1 MAKKKKKEK
10 KKEKKQKKQHQKKL
24 LRQESK
30 GKAKS
35 KKDAGTGKGTITF
48 TDAVRATVEE
58 LVGRTG
64 ARGEATQV
72 RCKILDGRDTNKVIR
87 RNVKGPVRIGDV
99 LMLRETEIEAQRLK
113 GGGRK

>member
-1 MAKKKKKEK
+1 MAKKKKEK
-10 KKEKKQKKQHQKKL
+10 KKEKKQKKQFHKKVL
-24 LRQESK
+24 LQESRGK
-30 GKAKS
+30 GKG
-35 KKDAGTGKGTITF
+35 KKDAGAGKGTITF

-64 ARGEATQV
+64 SRGEATQV
-72 RCKILDGRDTNKVIR
+72 RCKILDGRDANKVIR

-113 GGGRK
+113 GGGRR